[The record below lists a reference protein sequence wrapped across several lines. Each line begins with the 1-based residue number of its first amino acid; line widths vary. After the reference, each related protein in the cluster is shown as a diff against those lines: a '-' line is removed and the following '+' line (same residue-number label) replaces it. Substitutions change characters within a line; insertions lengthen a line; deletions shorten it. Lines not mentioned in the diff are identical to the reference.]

1 MTPIRPFPRL
11 CSCTETGFRFVTF
24 LEIKKDRTKRSGQSE
39 YGNRTIK
46 TIEAALILE
55 ADLSDEL
62 ERLGWSPQNLI
73 LLLANTVRHMK
84 VPVFLLTG
92 LKRFSVTVPW

>member
-1 MTPIRPFPRL
+1 M
-11 CSCTETGFRFVTF
+11 
-24 LEIKKDRTKRSGQSE
+24 
-39 YGNRTIK
+39 K
-46 TIEAALILE
+46 TIEAALMLE

-73 LLLANTVRHMK
+73 LLLANTVRHKK
-84 VPVFLLTG
+84 VPVFLLTS

>member
-1 MTPIRPFPRL
+1 M
-11 CSCTETGFRFVTF
+11 
-24 LEIKKDRTKRSGQSE
+24 
-39 YGNRTIK
+39 K
-46 TIEAALILE
+46 TIEAALMLE

-73 LLLANTVRHMK
+73 LLLANTVRHME
-84 VPVFLLTG
+84 VPVFLLTS